1 MKFQCQPEPP
11 DSRRQASR
19 LVKGKIARNLIKFE
33 KQRSDYSRGRTA
45 HHFISKVNI
54 IVLLFTFY
62 ILPLLLKYP
71 CMARVSGVYSSL
83 IFKNRATSNHQK
95 STRNFSF
102 KHSFKWTKK
111 SGIYLFGRNLSFF
124 FPFTLTFAITA
135 SRVQHHI
142 KEQSQG
148 TVKSKETRRLLLKST
163 KRTREFYRRNIVK
176 WFSSMPHNSSII
188 NSSFE
193 FPAIIRNHS

>member
-1 MKFQCQPEPP
+1 MKNVPLKFSFYKYHPLKWLWKKGLRKHLVKFQCQPEPP

-71 CMARVSGVYSSL
+71 CMARISDVYSSL

-95 STRNFSF
+95 CTRNFPFRSNI
-102 KHSFKWTKK
+102 SLSEPKK
-111 SGIYLFGRNLSFF
+111 SLYIFLVENFLF
-124 FPFTLTFAITA
+124 FPFH
-135 SRVQHHI
+135 V
-142 KEQSQG
+142 
-148 TVKSKETRRLLLKST
+148 
-163 KRTREFYRRNIVK
+163 N
-176 WFSSMPHNSSII
+176 
-188 NSSFE
+188 
-193 FPAIIRNHS
+193 IRNNCVACPTPYWRTTSGDREE

>member
-1 MKFQCQPEPP
+1 MHGKDQ
-11 DSRRQASR
+11 RRLQFINIQKQSH
-19 LVKGKIARNLIKFE
+19 VKP
-33 KQRSDYSRGRTA
+33 
-45 HHFISKVNI
+45 SKMHKKLHV
-54 IVLLFTFY
+54 
-62 ILPLLLKYP
+62 
-71 CMARVSGVYSSL
+71 
-83 IFKNRATSNHQK
+83 
-95 STRNFSF
+95 SF

-163 KRTREFYRRNIVK
+163 KRTREFYGRNIVK
-176 WFSSMPHNSSII
+176 WFSSMPHNIVLLIVHLNSLLLLEII
-188 NSSFE
+188 VSVILFLSSFQKKIF
-193 FPAIIRNHS
+193 FPILCTFNY

>member
-1 MKFQCQPEPP
+1 M
-11 DSRRQASR
+11 
-19 LVKGKIARNLIKFE
+19 KFE
-33 KQRSDYSRGRTA
+33 KQRWDYSRGRTA

-71 CMARVSGVYSSL
+71 CTARISGVYSSL
-83 IFKNRATSNHQK
+83 ILKNRATSNHQK
-95 STRNFSF
+95 CTRNFTFRSNTPL
-102 KHSFKWTKK
+102 SEPKK
-111 SGIYLFGRNLSFF
+111 VEYIFVVETFLFF

-135 SRVQHHI
+135 SRVQHPI

-163 KRTREFYRRNIVK
+163 KRTREFYGRNIVK

-193 FPAIIRNHS
+193 FPAIIRNHRQCDTIFEQFPKKTFFPILCTFNY

>member
-62 ILPLLLKYP
+62 ILPLLLQYP
-71 CMARVSGVYSSL
+71 CMARISGVYSSL
-83 IFKNRATSNHQK
+83 IFKNRATSNHQNC
-95 STRNFSF
+95 TRNFTFRSNIPL
-102 KHSFKWTKK
+102 SEPKK
-111 SGIYLFGRNLSFF
+111 VEYIFLVETFLF
-124 FPFTLTFAITA
+124 FPFH
-135 SRVQHHI
+135 V
-142 KEQSQG
+142 
-148 TVKSKETRRLLLKST
+148 
-163 KRTREFYRRNIVK
+163 N
-176 WFSSMPHNSSII
+176 
-188 NSSFE
+188 
-193 FPAIIRNHS
+193 IRNNCVACPTPY